1 MKPNAVVAVAYA
13 MPEYTSHIRPV
24 ARNLSLGLS
33 LSLQSLAV
41 LGNRIVRADAYEKKE
56 KRY

>member
-1 MKPNAVVAVAYA
+1 

-24 ARNLSLGLS
+24 ARNLSLGLQS
-33 LSLQSLAV
+33 QSLAV
-41 LGNRIVRADAYEKKE
+41 LGNRIVWADAYEKKE

>member
-1 MKPNAVVAVAYA
+1 MKLNAVVAVSYA

-24 ARNLSLGLS
+24 ERNLS

-41 LGNRIVRADAYEKKE
+41 LGNRIV
-56 KRY
+56 